1 MKEQSSLRYAWY
13 VLGILLLAYISSFID
28 RQILALLVKPIKASF
43 GISDTQMG
51 LLMGLSFALFYTL
64 LGIPIGLMA
73 DRMSRKKIIAW
84 GIAIWSLMTVLC
96 GFAGS
101 FWALFFA
108 RVGVGIGEAALS
120 PAAYSVISDYFPK
133 RKLATAMSI
142 YNLGVYLGS
151 GLSILI
157 GAAISSMIGKEN
169 IQIPFVGEIFSWQV
183 IFFYIGF
190 PGILIVLLLQTI
202 KEPKR
207 KELDSDKESTNKATI
222 AEIITYFK
230 ANKTTFLSLS
240 FGISFMSLASYAGI
254 YWVPTYLNRIHGWEP
269 QKAGVV
275 FGLIITVFA
284 TLGVLTGGR
293 YADYL
298 SKKGVVNAKIKAGF
312 LGMSIAVVCTIGL
325 LMSDPNIGLIFIS
338 LFCFFAA
345 FPYGSA
351 TAAIQEV
358 APNNMRAVFSA
369 FFLFVVNIIGL
380 GLGPLLVGLLNDA
393 LFHDPLKIQY
403 SIFITQFIGCVVSAG
418 LLFVGLKPFIKS
430 VDYLKKHLTPLV
442 PKGGF

>member
-1 MKEQSSLRYAWY
+1 MKEQPSLRYAWY

-28 RQILALLVKPIKASF
+28 RQILSLLVKPIKESF

-51 LLMGLSFALFYTL
+51 LLMGLSFALFYTF
-64 LGIPIGLMA
+64 LGMPIGIMA
-73 DRMSRKKIIAW
+73 DRMNRKKIIAW

-96 GFAGS
+96 GLAGS
-101 FWALFFA
+101 FSMLFLA

-120 PAAYSVISDYFPK
+120 PAAYSIISDYFPK
-133 RKLATAMSI
+133 RKLGTAMSI

-169 IQIPFVGEIFSWQV
+169 IQLPFFGEIFSWQV
-183 IFFYIGF
+183 IFFYIGL

-207 KELDSDKESTNKATI
+207 KELDTDKESATKASVK
-222 AEIITYFK
+222 EIIAYFK
-230 ANKTTFLSLS
+230 ANKRTFLSLN
-240 FGISFMSLASYAGI
+240 FGIAFMSLASYAGI
-254 YWVPTYLNRIHGWEP
+254 YWVPAFLSRVHGWEN
-269 QKAGVV
+269 QKAGVT
-275 FGLIITVFA
+275 FGIIISIFA
-284 TLGVLTGGR
+284 TLGVLSGGR

-298 SKKGVVNAKIKAGF
+298 SKKAVVNAKIRAAF
-312 LGMSIAVVCTIGL
+312 IGMSISVFCTVGVL
-325 LMSDPNIGLIFIS
+325 FPDPNIALVFIA

-358 APNNMRAVFSA
+358 APNNMRAIFSA

-380 GLGPLLVGLLNDA
+380 GLGPLTVGILNDA
-393 LFHDPLKIQY
+393 VFHDPLKIHQ
-403 SIFITQFIGCVVSAG
+403 SIFITQFTGCLISAT
-418 LLFVGLKPFIKS
+418 LLYIGLKPFSRS
-430 VDYLKKHLTPLV
+430 VEYLKQHLTATPN
-442 PKGGF
+442 P